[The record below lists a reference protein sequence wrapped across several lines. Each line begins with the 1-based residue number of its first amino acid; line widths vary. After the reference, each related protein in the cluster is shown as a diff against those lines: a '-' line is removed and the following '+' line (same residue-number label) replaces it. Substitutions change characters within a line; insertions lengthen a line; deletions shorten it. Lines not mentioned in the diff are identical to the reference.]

1 MPLDSIRYVIT
12 KVIRMQPIA
21 LGTLLSLFS
30 VTGTFAPMLDR
41 GPNGRSSAY
50 ALFHVAMGK
59 EQGKNYE
66 Q

>member
-1 MPLDSIRYVIT
+1 
-12 KVIRMQPIA
+12 MQPIA